1 MKKIVTFAAAVVML
15 ASVRMAAA
23 DVLPINGQVTKID
36 VKQSKITLRHGPIK
50 KLDMDMGMTMVFR
63 VKDPA
68 LLTPEFR
75 MLGIKP
81 GHRTGEMIP
90 VLNGGEQNMIR
101 FVAVLA
107 LASVLAP
114 SAGLAQSQ
122 RQPYAGYQQ
131 RSIKALSD
139 AQIGEL

>member
-68 LLTPEFR
+68 LLTRVKVGDKVRFDAE
-75 MLGIKP
+75 KA
-81 GHRTGEMIP
+81 
-90 VLNGGEQNMIR
+90 NGQFIVTAIEQ
-101 FVAVLA
+101 A
-107 LASVLAP
+107 
-114 SAGLAQSQ
+114 
-122 RQPYAGYQQ
+122 
-131 RSIKALSD
+131 K
-139 AQIGEL
+139 